1 MFLHQ
6 ETLCSNVCLR
16 LIASE
21 KYMEKVSYSIDL
33 NEEANNKRETDE
45 TIELSD
51 DMIEKT
57 AEGNSSSE
65 DIGNY
70 ENKSSRVRQYVRSK
84 LPRLRWTPDL
94 HLSFVR
100 AIERLGGQERATP
113 KLVLQMMNVR
123 GLSIAHVKSH
133 LQMYRS
139 KKLGEFGQ
147 VLGHAHRAMQGKSY
161 FCGNLSQRFNPLQDF
176 KMKNGAIVLARNFNN
191 DDNVNHHFQNS
202 LSRHRHE
209 TKEKFSRYLEWS
221 SNQGTNNLFRMKI
234 LQTGNHEIGP
244 VRQSHFLEEKRW
256 PPNEFKEN
264 QYWKKKRVSLSSIPS
279 NKNSQSLFH
288 QNNFV
293 QQPMW
298 RCRYN
303 SLEPKFE
310 TPFRPEM
317 KRDKRLSKKD
327 WLLPDFQLGVS
338 TIDNNKEKIHHSK
351 KESDSTINTMLSLS
365 LPSYS
370 SSAT

>member
-1 MFLHQ
+1 
-6 ETLCSNVCLR
+6 
-16 LIASE
+16 
-21 KYMEKVSYSIDL
+21 
-33 NEEANNKRETDE
+33 
-45 TIELSD
+45 
-51 DMIEKT
+51 
-57 AEGNSSSE
+57 
-65 DIGNY
+65 
-70 ENKSSRVRQYVRSK
+70 
-84 LPRLRWTPDL
+84 
-94 HLSFVR
+94 
-100 AIERLGGQERATP
+100 
-113 KLVLQMMNVR
+113 MMNVR

-147 VLGHAHRAMQGKSY
+147 VLGHAHRPMQGKSY

-256 PPNEFKEN
+256 PPISEFKEN
-264 QYWKKKRVSLSSIPS
+264 QYGKGKRVSLSNISS
-279 NKNSQSLFH
+279 NKNSQSLFQ

-293 QQPMW
+293 QQPKW

-310 TPFRPEM
+310 TPFRLEM
-317 KRDKRLSKKD
+317 KRDKRLSETD
-327 WLLPDFQLGVS
+327 WLADLQLGLS
-338 TIDNNKEKIHHSK
+338 TVDNNKEQIQHSK